1 MVAVRKQ
8 FEGVPRSIRRVV
20 GSVFL
25 GAAVCVVA
33 ASPESH
39 LRATQEASAPPVL
52 GWEIPADISAES
64 IEDLDLAFAEKVNPL
79 IARLFDSAEST
90 ESRLVA
96 AEELRTLTDE
106 LSGDSLANNA
116 MKRRL
121 ARRIMLISSA
131 ISASDVSDLTPS
143 KDDQTPNVTAAVTK
157 AITSLR
163 SFGNGDVWVTYLH
176 LEALQ
181 GADLSSDAMTKT
193 LTNLTPT
200 DAMNPEQRNF
210 LNRPA
215 LQELRAALESALAAV
230 SNEDEAA
237 ARADLTGR
245 IQTLVDSV
253 LAWEK
258 DPLGERADT
267 VRHSWRT
274 LRSRYP
280 AAAEVLRPVIN
291 THLFNHNVHFAV
303 SEELLSRL
311 VADLR
316 TERGSIAECIMG
328 AWVTGTQ
335 TTTADVSV
343 DIVPSATTAHFNLNV
358 RGNTTSNTRAQ
369 KSPATV
375 WTNGNHYFWLNRS
388 VSFDGRRI
396 TASPTSFNVD
406 TNSRTVGLATKYDRI
421 PIVRRIVRNI
431 ASQRIAEAK
440 PQADAETAV
449 RLRSEAVGRFESET
463 NEQFSKGN
471 DTLGK
476 ILDSLS
482 TRGIPL
488 ESVSARSSN
497 SHLAVSSRSIGVT
510 RLGGSLQPVGALMPK
525 GAAVQLHQS
534 AINNAIDTL
543 GFQGRVV
550 PEKEFVTELEKALG
564 ELFQR
569 EIKLTDRE
577 PEPVAENEDPE
588 PPSTFVFSQ
597 TDPIRVR
604 FENGEVVVTLRTG
617 IRQEGRE
624 EIPEQVITIPVALS
638 VTGDKVLVEPGNI
651 AVGGTDN
658 ARKVQIKRI
667 LSRRV
672 VRRELNAV
680 VDLEA
685 AGDKT
690 LPVTVTRIQLLDGWL
705 SAEMQ

>member
-1 MVAVRKQ
+1 MLTVKKH

-25 GAAVCVVA
+25 GAAVCVAA
-33 ASPESH
+33 ASPDTDLH
-39 LRATQEASAPPVL
+39 ATQEAAAPPAL
-52 GWEIPADISAES
+52 SWEIPADISAES
-64 IEDLDLAFAEKVNPL
+64 LEDLDLAFAEKVNPL
-79 IARLFDSAEST
+79 IAQLFDSAEST
-90 ESRLVA
+90 EARLAA
-96 AEELRTLTDE
+96 AEELRTLTDG
-106 LSGDSLANNA
+106 LAGDSLSKDAL
-116 MKRRL
+116 KRRL
-121 ARRIMLISSA
+121 ARRVALISSA
-131 ISASDVSDLTPS
+131 LAASDVSDLSPS
-143 KDDQTPNVTAAVTK
+143 TDDQTSSVSTAVRNARS
-157 AITSLR
+157 SLG
-163 SFGNGDVWVTYLH
+163 SFGNGDAWVGYLH
-176 LEALQ
+176 LESLQ
-181 GADLSSDAMTKT
+181 GTELNSDAMMKT

-200 DAMNPEQRNF
+200 DTMNPEQLTF

-230 SNEDEAA
+230 TNDNEAA
-237 ARADLTGR
+237 ARADLKSR

-258 DPLGERADT
+258 EPLGERADT

-274 LRSRYP
+274 LRRRFP

-291 THLFNHNVHFAV
+291 AHLFNHNVHFAV

-343 DIVPSATTAHFNLNV
+343 DIVPSTTTAHFNLSV

-388 VSFDGRRI
+388 VSFDGRQI
-396 TASPTSFNVD
+396 NASPTSFNVD

-482 TRGIPL
+482 ARGIAL

-510 RLGGSLQPVGALMPK
+510 RLGGSLQPAGAVMPK

-569 EIKLTDRE
+569 EIKLTDGE
-577 PEPVAENEDPE
+577 PEPVPVNEEPE

-597 TDPIRVR
+597 TDPIRIR

-624 EIPEQVITIPVALS
+624 EIPEQVITIPVELS

-672 VRRELNAV
+672 VRRELSAV

-690 LPVTVTRIQLLDGWL
+690 LPVTVTRIELLDGWL